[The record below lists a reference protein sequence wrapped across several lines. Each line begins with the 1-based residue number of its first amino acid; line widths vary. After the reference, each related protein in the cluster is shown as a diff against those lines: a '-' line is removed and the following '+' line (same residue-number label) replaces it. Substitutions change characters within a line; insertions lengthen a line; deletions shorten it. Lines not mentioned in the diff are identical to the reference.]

1 MKTIKYFQ
9 LDNLII
15 LFLIKQVNNSQKDLN
30 LSKDSK
36 NLQKHKDIFQIKL
49 DKMNKLILK
58 LKELNN
64 INKEQD
70 Q

>member
-1 MKTIKYFQ
+1 MKTINYFQ

-36 NLQKHKDIFQIKL
+36 NSQKHKDIFQIKL

-64 INKEQD
+64 INKE
-70 Q
+70 

>member
-64 INKEQD
+64 INKE
-70 Q
+70 